1 MIEVIKVKEFKD
13 LKLKAKKKSL
23 TDVAFEKIK
32 ELILNE
38 EIESGEM
45 VSENQLAE
53 YLNMSRTPIREAIR
67 RLEADGILISRQGYG
82 TIVKMLTL
90 KDIEDVFEVREAME
104 LIASETAIHNISN
117 QEIQEVKDDF
127 LNLLERHHRGEI
139 IEKEEF
145 TAIDGQ
151 IHDLIVKK
159 SDNEYVKMLM
169 ERIDFNVGRYR
180 AMSYK
185 VSLDLEESTNQH
197 LKLLKD
203 MEERNVEVFKEHLKE
218 HLLWSLNIIK
228 KHARL

>member
-1 MIEVIKVKEFKD
+1 MKEFRD

-38 EIESGEM
+38 EIEPGEM
-45 VSENQLAE
+45 ISENQLAE

-127 LNLLERHHRGEI
+127 LNLLECHHRGEI

>member
-38 EIESGEM
+38 EIEPGEM

-180 AMSYK
+180 I
-185 VSLDLEESTNQH
+185 H
-197 LKLLKD
+197 C
-203 MEERNVEVFKEHLKE
+203 
-218 HLLWSLNIIK
+218 
-228 KHARL
+228 

>member
-1 MIEVIKVKEFKD
+1 MKEFKS
-13 LKLKAKKKSL
+13 LKLKTKKKSL
-23 TDVAFEKIK
+23 TDVAFEEIK

-38 EIESGEM
+38 EIEPGEI

-82 TIVKMLTL
+82 TIVRTLTL

-104 LIASETAIHNISN
+104 LIAAETAIHNISN
-117 QEIQEVKDDF
+117 EEIQDVKNNF
-127 LNLLERHHRGEI
+127 INLLERYHKGEV

-169 ERIDFNVGRYR
+169 ERIDFNVSRYR
-180 AMSYK
+180 SMSYK

-197 LKLLKD
+197 LKLLKY

-218 HLLWSLNIIK
+218 HLYWSLNIIK
-228 KHARL
+228 QHARL

>member
-1 MIEVIKVKEFKD
+1 MKEFKN
-13 LKLKAKKKSL
+13 LKLKTKKKSL
-23 TDVAFEKIK
+23 TDVAFEEIK

-38 EIESGEM
+38 EIEPGEI

-90 KDIEDVFEVREAME
+90 KDIEDVFEVRE
-104 LIASETAIHNISN
+104 LIASETAIYNISD
-117 QEIQEVKDDF
+117 QEIQEVKDNF

-185 VSLDLEESTNQH
+185 VSLDLEESTKQH
-197 LKLLKD
+197 LKLLKY

-218 HLLWSLNIIK
+218 HLYWSLNIIK
-228 KHARL
+228 EHARL